1 MSELLFRISG
11 WGIAGAVLA
20 SISLGSA
27 DETKPSYSVS
37 LGRHATV
44 TCLPSK
50 RDRVQKFY
58 RNVLHSQVLAVAN
71 RDHIQLGNDHYIIYI
86 YEDSAP
92 SEVEFAKSVWLEL
105 VTDNPDALKK
115 AVIDFGIKGF
125 KTPDEHFSFQAP
137 GGLVFRIWCDGED
150 ISHNEGK
157 DGKFVQ
163 QSFAAKVRLSATER
177 KN

>member
-1 MSELLFRISG
+1 MSELLFRISR

-20 SISLGSA
+20 SISLAGA

-37 LGRHATV
+37 FGRHATV

-58 RNVLHSQVLAVAN
+58 RNVLHSQLLAVAN
-71 RDHIQLGNDHYIIYI
+71 RDHIQVGNDYYIVYI

-105 VTDNPDALKK
+105 GTDNPDALKK
-115 AVIDFGIKGF
+115 AVIDFGIKEF

-137 GGLVFRIWCDGED
+137 GGLVFRIWRDGED

-157 DGKFVQ
+157 DGKLVQ